1 MALTFGT
8 LLSSQ
13 GAGAHRYW
21 ASRPVSGQLAKR
33 YSAGFAVSNPEV
45 WPHHPH
51 ITLGRGIRG
60 VGGMGA
66 RPVRRSTGVRG
77 VEHGRRAVAVESNP
91 LSPLSRTAV
100 RCPRRLSST
109 VAVEPAG
116 RPAVEHGPGR
126 NRPQRPH
133 FARPERTGQT
143 RADPEAVTTVRP
155 DRTRR
160 RRHEL
165 PPAVRRSDARHHSGG
180 SATETNIR
188 PSVPTDDRH
197 RMFPAAGSGRRG
209 VRRDTV
215 LVRAYLCWRPDR
227 SGVPAVGPRCDRP
240 VGLSD
245 RRLRYPACT
254 AGRHRARRP
263 PERVNP
269 LLSAV
274 TSTGSGRLRSRPA
287 PRYERRACRPVSRA
301 GCGGHG
307 PVPASPRPNATAS
320 VGGPDQVPAAPI
332 RATS

>member
-1 MALTFGT
+1 LALTFGT

-21 ASRPVSGQLAKR
+21 ASRPFSGQLAKR

-51 ITLGRGIRG
+51 ITPGRGIRG

-100 RCPRRLSST
+100 RCPRRLSSMG
-109 VAVEPAG
+109 AVEPTG
-116 RPAVEHGPGR
+116 KPAAEHGPGR
-126 NRPQRPH
+126 NRPRRPH
-133 FARPERTGQT
+133 FARPERAGRT
-143 RADPEAVTTVRP
+143 RADPEAVTTVHP
-155 DRTRR
+155 DRTRH

-188 PSVPTDDRH
+188 PSIPTDDRH

-209 VRRDTV
+209 RQTGRCPGMSLPV
-215 LVRAYLCWRPDR
+215 LA
-227 SGVPAVGPRCDRP
+227 
-240 VGLSD
+240 
-245 RRLRYPACT
+245 
-254 AGRHRARRP
+254 AGS
-263 PERVNP
+263 
-269 LLSAV
+269 L
-274 TSTGSGRLRSRPA
+274 GRSRRRAPMRSASRVVRPATTLPGVYSGPA
-287 PRYERRACRPVSRA
+287 PGFPTARTGERFAL
-301 GCGGHG
+301 
-307 PVPASPRPNATAS
+307 SP
-320 VGGPDQVPAAPI
+320 
-332 RATS
+332 

>member
-1 MALTFGT
+1 MAAGPSTTDRCAYGVIAGLDELCARRVPKESATGSRSVDDRPHPRGRGLLALTFGT

-21 ASRPVSGQLAKR
+21 ASRPFSGQLAKR

-109 VAVEPAG
+109 VAVKPAG

-126 NRPQRPH
+126 NRPRRPH

-143 RADPEAVTTVRP
+143 RADPEAITTVRL

-180 SATETNIR
+180 SATDQHQT
-188 PSVPTDDRH
+188 
-197 RMFPAAGSGRRG
+197 
-209 VRRDTV
+209 
-215 LVRAYLCWRPDR
+215 L
-227 SGVPAVGPRCDRP
+227 GP
-240 VGLSD
+240 
-245 RRLRYPACT
+245 
-254 AGRHRARRP
+254 
-263 PERVNP
+263 N
-269 LLSAV
+269 
-274 TSTGSGRLRSRPA
+274 
-287 PRYERRACRPVSRA
+287 
-301 GCGGHG
+301 
-307 PVPASPRPNATAS
+307 
-320 VGGPDQVPAAPI
+320 
-332 RATS
+332 